1 MRIIPRRIELDNLK
15 APGWKMIYGRRKTG
29 KTFLVKNF
37 VDYDSYFFVNRNG
50 TILDMASGKGLSYD
64 EFRKEFIERLGNGTL
79 VVDEFHRLPQEFLD
93 LLHAYSPEGELI
105 MITSTLWLAMR
116 LLGERESP
124 LLGIVTPVRI
134 GLIDEREILLEL
146 SKEVEGKEL
155 VEASTYLCEPILVPF
170 YQPPLGEF
178 LAKYLHSSGA
188 LVAEIVGEAFSEE
201 ELRLS
206 EVYLAILHSIADG
219 KSKSTEIG
227 NYLLSRGLIESPS
240 SVQKYLKVL
249 TAMGLVRK
257 KPIHGKKKR
266 FRYFIASPL
275 LDLHFY
281 LEAKYAYTELET
293 PEEFIRKAVD
303 EKLPGHVEDFLE
315 GLLAKVYGLR
325 PVSVEKPELELDIAL
340 EGFKKLEIVG
350 EVKWKKRVKRE
361 EVRKI
366 EEKLW
371 KFDCRKVLIVPSVEV
386 LKREPEGIEVL
397 TPEDLVELAK
407 ESLKG
412 KPSSG

>member
-1 MRIIPRRIELDNLK
+1 MRIIPRRIELGNLK
-15 APGWKMIYGRRKTG
+15 TPGWKMIYGRRKTG

-37 VDYDSYFFVNRNG
+37 LHYDSYFFVNRNG
-50 TILDMASGKGLSYD
+50 TILDVTSGRVLSYD
-64 EFRKEFIERLGNGTL
+64 KFRKEFIGRLGEGTI

-93 LLHAYSPEGELI
+93 LLHAYSPKGEL
-105 MITSTLWLAMR
+105 MLITSTLWLAMR

-124 LLGIVTPVRI
+124 LLGIVTPLRI

-155 VEASTYLCEPILVPF
+155 VEASVYLREPILVPL
-170 YQPPLGEF
+170 YKPPLREF

-188 LVAEIVGEAFSEE
+188 LVAEVVGEAFSEE

-206 EVYLAILHSIADG
+206 EVYLATLHSIADG

-227 NYLLSRGLIESPS
+227 NHLLSRGLIESPS

-303 EKLPGHVEDFLE
+303 EKLPRHVEDFIE

-325 PVSVEKPELELDIAL
+325 PVSVERPELELDIAL

-350 EVKWKKRVKRE
+350 EVKWKNRVRRGE
-361 EVRKI
+361 IRKI

-371 KFDCRKVLIVPSVEV
+371 KFDCRRILIVPSFEV
-386 LKREPEGIEVL
+386 LERKPEGIEVL
-397 TPEDLVELAK
+397 TPEDLVELAR
-407 ESLKG
+407 ESLERG
-412 KPSSG
+412 SSTD

>member
-15 APGWKMIYGRRKTG
+15 RPGWKMVYGRRKTG

-37 VDYDSYFFVNRNG
+37 LDYDNYFFVNRNG
-50 TILDMASGKGLSYD
+50 AILDLASGKGLSYE
-64 EFRKEFIERLGNGTL
+64 EFRKDFIERLGKGIT
-79 VVDEFHRLPQEFLD
+79 VVDEFHRLPPEFLD
-93 LLHAYSPEGELI
+93 LLHAYSPKGELI
-105 MITSTLWLAMR
+105 LITSTLWLAMR
-116 LLGERESP
+116 LLGKRESP
-124 LLGIVTPVRI
+124 LLGIVTSVRI

-146 SKEVEGKEL
+146 SKEVKGKEL
-155 VEASTYLCEPILVPF
+155 VEAAVYLREPTLVPL
-170 YQPPLGEF
+170 YKPPLRGF

-188 LVAEIVGEAFSEE
+188 LVAEMVGEAFSEE

-206 EVYLAILHSIADG
+206 EVYLAVLHSIADG

-266 FRYFIASPL
+266 FRYSIASPL

-303 EKLPGHVEDFLE
+303 EKLPRHVEDFIE
-315 GLLAKVYGLR
+315 ALLAKVYGLR
-325 PVSVEKPELELDIAL
+325 AVSVEKPKLELGIAL
-340 EGFKKLEIVG
+340 EGFKRLEIVG
-350 EVKWKKRVKRE
+350 EVKWKNRVRRE
-361 EVRKI
+361 EIRKI

-371 KFDCRKVLIVPSVEV
+371 KFDCRKVLIVPSAEV
-386 LKREPEGIEVL
+386 LEREPEGIEVL
-397 TPEDLVELAK
+397 TPGDLVKLAR
-407 ESLKG
+407 ESLDKEA
-412 KPSSG
+412 